1 MEDKLNLPERRAKWQ
16 KDEFNGEKN
25 KIKKLVKNKNKI
37 HLNDEF
43 NEERLEKT
51 EHRKSWNNEENFYEL
66 KGNSFENIF

>member
-25 KIKKLVKNKNKI
+25 KIKELVKNKNKT

-51 EHRKSWNNEENFYEL
+51 EHRKSWNT
-66 KGNSFENIF
+66 